1 MVCLLDTSFFQAG
14 ILPSLLTSYPH
25 DVVSIKK
32 QDFSN
37 YLVNENVC
45 AWISEGTYAPEEEG
59 SKRDDARK
67 VNQGLESK
75 SKKFWIFLSLGSS
88 LQCKQ
93 KRDLGRA
100 VLQCIGSGT
109 KFRMDRNR
117 IFPKNQKSGPKSSGP
132 LCANGARGLTQGD
145 EEGKWDLELVGLS
158 WNFCD
163 LQQGPQHL
171 CAPAPVSRCLGS
183 GTDSCHRPR
192 AGILATASP
201 PAWYD
206 CLHVSKQTH
215 SHNLRTKG

>member
-75 SKKFWIFLSLGSS
+75 SKKFWIFLSHCNVSRREIWAELCFSALGLGQSS
-88 LQCKQ
+88 EWTGTEYFQ
-93 KRDLGRA
+93 KTR
-100 VLQCIGSGT
+100 S
-109 KFRMDRNR
+109 
-117 IFPKNQKSGPKSSGP
+117 
-132 LCANGARGLTQGD
+132 
-145 EEGKWDLELVGLS
+145 LVPSHQGLS
-158 WNFCD
+158 V
-163 LQQGPQHL
+163 QMG
-171 CAPAPVSRCLGS
+171 RG
-183 GTDSCHRPR
+183 G
-192 AGILATASP
+192 
-201 PAWYD
+201 
-206 CLHVSKQTH
+206 
-215 SHNLRTKG
+215 